1 MSQLTLFASGHRQ
14 KGARPGPY
22 VPFDAPAARTCILQ
36 QLQKSGSAWMRRM
49 ALRKATGM
57 HPREVGRVFTEL
69 KRAGLIEETDTMDI
83 IHPRFGRMGQ
93 TRGYRIAQQNKEAA

>member
-1 MSQLTLFASGHRQ
+1 MSQLSLFARTHDRPAG
-14 KGARPGPY
+14 RPGPY
-22 VPFDAPAARTCILQ
+22 TQFDAAAARACILQ
-36 QLQKSGSAWMRRM
+36 QLQQAGSAWMRRM